1 MLVTSQTAS
10 ERERTIYC
18 FFIFLL
24 KYWRLYTRVIYS
36 LAERRHGD
44 RERERSKTF
53 FFGFGFGFGFGF
65 DFQ

>member
-24 KYWRLYTRVIYS
+24 KYWMLYTRVIYS
-36 LAERRHGD
+36 LAEERRH